1 MQIKALEVMG
11 FKDTAQSS
19 LLAGLN
25 WNNGTNCRSQSQ
37 NANNYRWN
45 TNTNISAQFLADP
58 RITQF
63 PTPMGIKLVKST
75 PWLELNSLLISERN
89 EQNTKQETEAG

>member
-1 MQIKALEVMG
+1 MRIKALEAMG
-11 FKDTAQSS
+11 FKVRARSS
-19 LLAGLN
+19 LLAGGN

-45 TNTNISAQFLADP
+45 TNTNISARFLADP

-63 PTPMGIKLVKST
+63 LTPMGMKLAKLT
-75 PWLELNSLLISERN
+75 PWLESNSLLISKRN
-89 EQNTKQETEAG
+89 EQNTKQETEAD